1 MRYEFENDFINI
13 PDYREL
19 AEYLFL
25 RLQKHKKTINK
36 KMEILLNKFPD
47 MDQSIFTDAIAT
59 INGLETAQS
68 LVVNSLDKDYIH
80 MSVYN
85 TFTKEFHRCINKSI
99 ICENT
104 LRYIKLYLMD
114 LKEDLD
120 DIAYARLETAENEL
134 EEFELA
140 VKERK
145 SKLSNKQLVI
155 FQSMYT
161 NNKIDLEDKTEEID
175 KLVKFEDTR
184 KILINCRKLAKIG
197 DELLT
202 IYFSMHNY
210 VRRIR
215 DGIYDEG
222 REE

>member
-1 MRYEFENDFINI
+1 MQHEFENDFINL
-13 PDYREL
+13 PDYMDLR
-19 AEYLFL
+19 EYLYV
-25 RLQKHKKTINK
+25 RLQKHIKTINK
-36 KMEILLNKFPD
+36 KMEILLNKFPNL
-47 MDQSIFTDAIAT
+47 DQSIFIDAIVNINT
-59 INGLETAQS
+59 IETAQS
-68 LVVNSLDKDYIH
+68 LIVNSLDKDYIH

-85 TFTKEFHRCINKSI
+85 TFTKEFQRVINKSI

-104 LRYIKLYLMD
+104 LRYIKLYLYD
-114 LKEDLD
+114 KREDLED
-120 DIAYARLETAENEL
+120 LAYGRFETAENEI
-134 EEFELA
+134 EEFQLA

-145 SKLSNKQLVI
+145 NKLSNKQLVI

-161 NNKIDLEDKTEEID
+161 NNKIDLEDKTDEIE
-175 KLVKFEDTR
+175 KLIKFEDSR

-210 VRRIR
+210 ARRIR
-215 DGIYDEG
+215 EGIYDEG

>member
-1 MRYEFENDFINI
+1 M
-13 PDYREL
+13 EL
-19 AEYLFL
+19 
-25 RLQKHKKTINK
+25 
-36 KMEILLNKFPD
+36 LLNKFPD
-47 MDQSIFTDAIAT
+47 MDQSIFIDAIVT
-59 INGLETAQS
+59 LNTLETAQS
-68 LVVNSLDKDYIH
+68 LIINSLDKDYIH

-85 TFTKEFHRCINKSI
+85 TFTKEFHRCINKAL

-120 DIAYARLETAENEL
+120 DIAYARLETAEDEV
-134 EEFELA
+134 EKFQLA

-145 SKLSNKQLVI
+145 NKLSNKQLVI

-161 NNKIDLEDKTEEID
+161 NNKIDLEDKTEDID

-210 VRRIR
+210 ARRIR
-215 DGIYDEG
+215 EGIYDEG

>member
-1 MRYEFENDFINI
+1 MQHEFENDFINL
-13 PDYREL
+13 PDYMDLR
-19 AEYLFL
+19 EYLYV
-25 RLQKHKKTINK
+25 RLEKHKKTINK
-36 KMEILLNKFPD
+36 RMEILLNKFPD
-47 MDQSIFTDAIAT
+47 MDQSIFIDAIVT
-59 INGLETAQS
+59 LNTLETAQS

-85 TFTKEFHRCINKSI
+85 TFTKEFQRVINKSI

-104 LRYIKLYLMD
+104 LRYIKLYLNGNE
-114 LKEDLD
+114 EDLND
-120 DIAYARLETAENEL
+120 FAYAILETAENEL

-145 SKLSNKQLVI
+145 SKLNNKQLMI

-161 NNKIDLEDKTEEID
+161 NNKIDLEDKTDEIY
-175 KLVKFEDTR
+175 KLVKFEDER
-184 KILINCRKLAKIG
+184 KFLINCRKLAKIG

-210 VRRIR
+210 ARRIR
-215 DGIYDEG
+215 EGIYDEG
-222 REE
+222 EE